1 MSIRKMTLLAALVA
15 LVAALSAA
23 PGALAARNME
33 IAVQDDSVFVHQLYY
48 GRTKALTRAR
58 QLKATRI
65 RANVSWSSVLGRQ
78 ARYRHSPKRPKWDF
92 GLWDGLVNEANSK
105 GIAVQLALTG
115 PAPAFATSDHRIGPR
130 GPKARYYRQ
139 FVKAAVQ
146 HFAGRVDRYSIWNEP
161 NYVGWIAPL
170 SKGPKLYR
178 ALYTTG
184 WKTIKQYDPSAQV
197 LFGETSPYYLPRR
210 ATSPLSFLRRVTCAK
225 RNWRPARGCPTIQTD
240 GYAHHPY
247 DFDHAPGYR
256 YPGNDNVTLSG
267 LPRLNR
273 ALTLLARYRLMST
286 PQGGAPDLYLTEYGY
301 FSSGHRAVSR
311 SRQAS
316 YLVQGFRM
324 AQRNPRVKEMLQ
336 YLIVKPSR
344 TYAFFDTSIASR
356 RGSPYKAFKLL
367 ARWAKSAVR
376 GGLAAEK
383 PVRAANPSQG
393 GGGGSTS
400 SPPSS
405 GGGGSGG
412 TVCPNLPV
420 QPPAGTPCP

>member
-1 MSIRKMTLLAALVA
+1 MSLLSKTLLVL
-15 LVAALSAA
+15 LVAALAA
-23 PGALAARNME
+23 LGAASGASAARNME
-33 IAVQDDSVFVHQLYY
+33 IAVQDDAIFVQQLYF
-48 GRTKALTRAR
+48 GRTKALTRAS
-58 QLKATRI
+58 QLRATRI
-65 RANVSWSSVLGRQ
+65 RANVSWASVLGRQ
-78 ARYRHSPKRPKWDF
+78 ARYRHSPKHPKWDF
-92 GLWDGLVNEANSK
+92 GLYDGLVDQANSK

-130 GPKARYYRQ
+130 GPKARYYHD

-170 SKGPKLYR
+170 SNGPKLYR

-184 WKTIKQYDPSAQV
+184 WNTIKKYDPSAQV

-225 RNWRPARGCPTIQTD
+225 PNWSPARRCPTIQTD

-256 YPGNDNVTLSG
+256 YPGSDNVTLSG

-273 ALTLLARYRLMST
+273 ALTLLARNKLLAT
-286 PQGGAPDLYLTEYGY
+286 PSGGAADLYLTEYGY
-301 FSSGHRAVSR
+301 FSSGRRAVSR

-316 YLVQGFRM
+316 YLVQAFRM
-324 AQRNPRVKEMLQ
+324 AQRNPRVREMLQ

-344 TYAFFDTSIASR
+344 KYAFFDTSIASR
-356 RGSPYKAFKLL
+356 GGSPYAAFRKLAAW
-367 ARWAKSAVR
+367 ARGAVR
-376 GGLAAEK
+376 SGAAAAK
-383 PVRAANPSQG
+383 PVRSSPPSGGG

-400 SPPSS
+400 PPS
-405 GGGGSGG
+405 GGGG
-412 TVCPNLPV
+412 TLCPNLPV